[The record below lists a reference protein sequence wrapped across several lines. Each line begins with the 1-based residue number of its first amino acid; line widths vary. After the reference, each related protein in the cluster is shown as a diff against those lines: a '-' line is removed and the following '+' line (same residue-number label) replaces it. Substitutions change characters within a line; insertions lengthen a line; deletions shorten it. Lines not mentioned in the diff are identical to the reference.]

1 MAVQTLDRDPKSDP
15 YWEKMAGSF
24 QDVSN
29 VGFLIIFL
37 GFLGL
42 CYGVGVSLTI
52 MAALFLK
59 PLIYAMYTI
68 DSIEKG
74 GI

>member
-1 MAVQTLDRDPKSDP
+1 MAMQTLDRDPKSDP
-15 YWEKMAGSF
+15 YWQKMAGSF
-24 QDVSN
+24 QDVCSY
-29 VGFLIIFL
+29 GFLVLIF
-37 GFLGL
+37 GCLGL
-42 CYGVGVSLTI
+42 CYGVGASLTI